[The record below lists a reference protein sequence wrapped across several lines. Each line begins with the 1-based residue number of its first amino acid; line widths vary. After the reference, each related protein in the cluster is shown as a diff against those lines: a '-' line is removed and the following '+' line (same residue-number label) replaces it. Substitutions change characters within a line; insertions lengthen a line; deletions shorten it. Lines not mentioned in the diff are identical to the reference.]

1 MTAAQLVKPCPAS
14 GEGKGVHN
22 WVYYAACRLIEAGWS
37 NADAEAEIEWL
48 MTREPNPPSE
58 VMDALRSARGD
69 RRRSTPRWSPMN
81 PTAIGEIVKNG
92 PTLVEVASRSPEPIQ
107 FGPHS
112 RAEMFIDSLF
122 PGNPLLCCGAS
133 SSRFCTAHREKFRG
147 LLPMYTLI
155 VPSTMS
161 SHKGRT
167 KQGKLSAHCEANT
180 GPRRFLVVEF
190 DNGTLNRQAAL
201 LWHLA
206 QFAPLALVVFSGNK
220 SAHGW
225 FFSQGQPED
234 KLRRFFDY
242 AVSLGADPKTWS
254 RCQFVRMPD
263 GRRADGKI
271 SNALSVAGIA
281 QLPPNGRQAVVY
293 FDSEVIQ

>member
-1 MTAAQLVKPCPAS
+1 MKAAQLLKPCPAS

-37 NADAEAEIEWL
+37 NADAEPEIEAL
-48 MTREPNPPSE
+48 MTREPSPPSE
-58 VMDALRSARGD
+58 IMDALHSARGE
-69 RRRSTPRWSPMN
+69 RSRSTPQWSPAN
-81 PTAIGEIVKNG
+81 PAGIAEIVKTG
-92 PTLVEVASRSPEPIQ
+92 PTLVELISRSPEPIC
-107 FGPHS
+107 FGAQS
-112 RAEMFIDSLF
+112 RAELFIDTLF

-133 SSRFCTAHREKFRG
+133 SSGFCTAYHEKFRG
-147 LLPMYTLI
+147 LLPAYTFI
-155 VPSTMS
+155 VPSPMS
-161 SHKGRT
+161 SQQGRT

-190 DNGTLNRQAAL
+190 DYGRLDQQAAL
-201 LWHLA
+201 LWHLTR
-206 QFAPLALVVFSGNK
+206 FAPLALVVFSGNK
-220 SAHGW
+220 SMHGW
-225 FFSQGQPED
+225 FLCEGQPED

-271 SNALSVAGIA
+271 SNALSLAGIA
-281 QLPPNGRQAVVY
+281 RVPPNGRQAVLY
-293 FDSEVIQ
+293 FNPRVIR